1 MDIQQLSH
9 YLPSLTADQLEAL
22 ERMAREWTLWNERI
36 NVVSRRDIDN
46 LVERHILHSLALAWL
61 IPNPQEGTAVM
72 DLGCGGGF
80 PGLPLAVA
88 WPQARFLLVD
98 RVAKKLRVAHAVAQ
112 AGNLQNVEFQHGD
125 SGEVRR
131 RFDLVVSRAVMP
143 LPDLLK
149 ASAHCLKPGGRL
161 ICLKGGDLK
170 PELDAVKSR
179 KPLVVPLQDWLHG
192 LDFFNEK
199 FIIDIKL

>member
-1 MDIQQLSH
+1 MEIADLNQ
-9 YLPSLTADQLEAL
+9 YMPSLSDGQSQAL
-22 ERMAREWTLWNERI
+22 SRMAECWTLWNDKI
-36 NVVSRRDIDN
+36 NVISRRDIEN
-46 LVERHILHSLALAWL
+46 LVERHILHSLALAWYL
-61 IPNPQEGTAVM
+61 GTPADGATVM

-80 PGLPLAVA
+80 PGLPLAVV

-98 RVAKKLRVAHAVAQ
+98 RIAKKLKVAQEVAQ
-112 AGNLQNVEFQHGD
+112 AGGLQNVEFQHGD
-125 SGEVRR
+125 SGEVRS

-170 PELDAVKSR
+170 PELDAVRSR
-179 KPLVVPLQDWLHG
+179 KPLVVPLSDWLHG

-199 FIIDIKL
+199 FLIDIRL